1 MNKHT
6 ANTNHTNHSNNP
18 PARTRAARAVPAATP
33 RSEVVVRQVEE
44 MLATARKP
52 NSPAAGDDG
61 MDWCAVWA
69 RYDSMRD

>member
-1 MNKHT
+1 VNKQT
-6 ANTNHTNHSNNP
+6 ANTNNTNNT
-18 PARTRAARAVPAATP
+18 PARARTARTVPAATP

-44 MLATARKP
+44 MLASTRKP
-52 NSPAAGDDG
+52 TSPTAGEDG